1 MNSGPATIHA
11 LVAVEENVEAQL
23 AWESR
28 QRNAAGAAAA
38 IAALF
43 TFVGTVW
50 RGLILSDLPRHGV
63 TETLTRAEQPGP
75 IGQLESLRVDTF
87 EFYDDRAFAVV
98 TSSIVVAIGY
108 LALGWALTYLA
119 SAVRAR
125 RPALPRPIVWLPLVG
140 GALQA
145 ISTLL
150 SSIGTTLSINDFLS
164 GDRTVDAAAEI
175 GSSGIG
181 LFAQLLGL
189 PGALALALAVV
200 FVSLNAMRV
209 GLLTRFM
216 GVLGIITGVL
226 QILPFGGPLPV
237 VQCFWML
244 MLGILFLGRWPNGSP
259 PAWRTGKAEPWP
271 SSAEVREQRKRAAAE
286 KRGEVYEPPAP
297 PVEEPVAA
305 GPSPAARRRKRK
317 RK

>member
-1 MNSGPATIHA
+1 M
-11 LVAVEENVEAQL
+11 AVEENVEEQL
-23 AWESR
+23 AWEAR
-28 QRNAAGAAAA
+28 QRNAAAVAAA

-63 TETLTRAEQPGP
+63 LEALTRAEQPGP
-75 IGQLESLRVDTF
+75 VGQLQSLRIDTF
-87 EFYDDRAFAVV
+87 QYYDDRALAVV
-98 TSSIVVAIGY
+98 VSSVVVAIGY

-125 RPALPRPIVWLPLVG
+125 RPGLPKPIVWLPLVG
-140 GALQA
+140 AALQA

-150 SSIGTTLSINDFLS
+150 SSIGTTFAISDFLD
-164 GDRTVDAAAEI
+164 GDRTVDSASDI
-175 GSSGIG
+175 TSSGLG

-244 MLGILFLGRWPNGSP
+244 MLSILFLGRWPSGNP

-271 SSAEVREQRKRAAAE
+271 SSADLREQRKKAAAE
-286 KRGEVYEPPAP
+286 ARGEVYEPPATP
-297 PVEEPVAA
+297 EAPEAPAPEPVGA
-305 GPSPAARRRKRK
+305 GPSSPARKRK
-317 RK
+317 RKRK

>member
-1 MNSGPATIHA
+1 M
-11 LVAVEENVEAQL
+11 
-23 AWESR
+23 
-28 QRNAAGAAAA
+28 
-38 IAALF
+38 
-43 TFVGTVW
+43 
-50 RGLILSDLPRHGV
+50 
-63 TETLTRAEQPGP
+63 
-75 IGQLESLRVDTF
+75 DTF

-98 TSSIVVAIGY
+98 ASSIVVAIGY

-125 RPALPRPIVWLPLVG
+125 RPALPQR
-140 GALQA
+140 
-145 ISTLL
+145 
-150 SSIGTTLSINDFLS
+150 SSGFRSSAGRCRRSRRSSPRSGRRSSINDFLN

-244 MLGILFLGRWPNGSP
+244 MLAILFLGRWPNGSRP
-259 PAWRTGKAEPWP
+259 RGGPARPSRGRPRRRSA
-271 SSAEVREQRKRAAAE
+271 SSASARRPRSAA
-286 KRGEVYEPPAP
+286 RSEPPAAP
-297 PVEEPVAA
+297 AEEPVAA

>member
-1 MNSGPATIHA
+1 MAAADAEDH
-11 LVAVEENVEAQL
+11 L
-23 AWESR
+23 AWEAR
-28 QRNAAGAAAA
+28 HRTPAA
-38 IAALF
+38 IAAFVAALF

-63 TETLTRAEQPGP
+63 IETLTRAEQPGP
-75 IGQLESLRVDTF
+75 VGQLESLRVDTF
-87 EFYDDRAFAVV
+87 QFYDDRAAAVLA
-98 TSSIVVAIGY
+98 SSIVVAIGY
-108 LALGWALTYLA
+108 LALGYALTYLA

-125 RPALPRPIVWLPLVG
+125 RPELPRPVVWLPLA
-140 GALQA
+140 GAGLQA
-145 ISTLL
+145 L
-150 SSIGTTLSINDFLS
+150 SSVLSAFGTTFAISDFLD
-164 GDRTVDAAAEI
+164 GDRTVDAASDIAA
-175 GSSGIG
+175 SGLG

-189 PGALALALAVV
+189 PGALALALALV

-244 MLGILFLGRWPNGSP
+244 MLGVLFLGRWPGGTP
-259 PAWRTGKAEPWP
+259 PAWAAGEARPWP

-286 KRGEVYEPPAP
+286 ARGETYEPPEPAAEP
-297 PVEEPVAA
+297 EPVAS
-305 GPSPAARRRKRK
+305 GTSPAARKRK
-317 RK
+317 RKRK